1 MIQLELP
8 DKLRQASDN
17 ARLAA
22 EAFFR
27 PISRKYDSEEHKEPV
42 ELQEF
47 SRLTA
52 QAAKS
57 GGKDADAGSKRPAAA
72 TGTSTT
78 INGRNMFTV
87 ISVEQLC
94 WGDVGL
100 MLARPGQG
108 LGNAAIAA
116 VGTEAQRARWGNK
129 FASMAITEPN
139 AGSDSK
145 NISTTARRDG
155 DHWVLN
161 GEKIFVTDGERSE
174 VVVVWATLDKELGKG
189 GIKSFL
195 VEKDAPGLTVPRL
208 EHKLGIRASD
218 TATVLLEDCRIP
230 ADHLL
235 GSDDGEVQTGGKGF
249 GGVMQTFDNTRPIV
263 AAMAIGCARAALD
276 MATELLG
283 DEGKVRDHAAS
294 DRQRSTIEAELAR
307 MEADW
312 EAARLL
318 TLKSAW
324 MMDNRKPNSMEA
336 SMAKAKAGR
345 VATEICLKCVEL
357 CGLEAYS
364 ERHLLEKFARD
375 VKILDI
381 FEGTQQ
387 IQQLIIARRLLG
399 KGSQE
404 LR

>member
-8 DKLRQASDN
+8 SRLQQAADN

-27 PISRKYDSEEHKEPV
+27 PIARKYDRAEHEEPV

-47 SRLTA
+47 SRITA
-52 QAAKS
+52 AAVRS
-57 GGKDADAGSKRPAAA
+57 RGKDEKPARGAVESA
-72 TGTSTT
+72 SASV
-78 INGRNMFTV
+78 NGRSMFTIV
-87 ISVEQLC
+87 SVEQLC

-116 VGTEAQRARWGNK
+116 VGTDEQKSRWGQK
-129 FASMAITEPN
+129 FASMAITEPG

-145 NISTTARRDG
+145 NIATSARRDG

-161 GEKIFVTDGERSE
+161 GEKIYVTDGERCE
-174 VVVVWATLDKELGKG
+174 VVVVWATVDKSLGKG

-195 VEKDAPGLTVPRL
+195 VAKGTPGMEVARL
-208 EHKLGIRASD
+208 ERKLGIRASD
-218 TATVLLEDCRIP
+218 TAAINFSDCRIP

-235 GSDDGEVQTGGKGF
+235 GADASGDDGKTGGKGF
-249 GGVMQTFDNTRPIV
+249 GGAMQTFDNTRPIV
-263 AAMAIGCARAALD
+263 AAMAIGCARAALE
-276 MATELLG
+276 MTTELLAERG
-283 DEGKVRDHAAS
+283 ITADYAGHDSGRSAAA
-294 DRQRSTIEAELAR
+294 AELLA

-318 TLKSAW
+318 TLQSAW
-324 MMDNRKPNSMEA
+324 MMDNRKPNSKEA

-345 VATEICLKCVEL
+345 IATDICLQCVAL

-364 ERHLLEKFARD
+364 ERQLLEKFARD
-375 VKILDI
+375 AKILDI

-387 IQQLIIARRLLG
+387 IQQLIVARHLLG